1 MFLLA
6 TLIPACDSSSPTFH
20 MIYSACKLNKQG
32 DGMQPW
38 HTPFPIWN
46 QAIVPCPVLTVAS
59 WSAYRFLRRQIWWS
73 VIPISLRIFYSLLW
87 STQSELT
94 YLYFKIAH
102 NSRRQPI
109 SVLYSREALLSR
121 VVIMEIKE
129 KADLSLLRVFL
140 GLLRVLTPN
149 WPWMSLL

>member
-1 MFLLA
+1 MSHKLSQE
-6 TLIPACDSSSPTFH
+6 TKKDIMIKGPIHQEDMTVININIP
-20 MIYSACKLNKQG
+20 
-32 DGMQPW
+32 PW
-38 HTPFPIWN
+38 CTPFPLLN
-46 QAIVPCPVLTVAS
+46 QSVFPCLIVAS

-129 KADLSLLRVFL
+129 KADLGLLRVFL
-140 GLLRVLTPN
+140 GWLRVLTPN